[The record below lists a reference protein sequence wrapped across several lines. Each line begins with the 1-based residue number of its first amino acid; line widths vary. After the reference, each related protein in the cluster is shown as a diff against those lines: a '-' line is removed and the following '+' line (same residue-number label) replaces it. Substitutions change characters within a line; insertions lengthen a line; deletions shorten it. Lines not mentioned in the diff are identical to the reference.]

1 MKNIKDLVSYWV
13 VVQWQNEWSSKH
25 KLGTVMK
32 SYLTKKAI
40 TLIIAIM
47 VVSPI
52 NIYMICYPLHLWM
65 KACKAENTIYP
76 DDAIGYVLGLL
87 LMCSL
92 AGSIY
97 YMVVLAAIMIN
108 YKE

>member
-13 VVQWQNEWSSKH
+13 VVQWLNEWPSKL
-25 KLGTVMK
+25 KLWAVMK
-32 SYLTKKAI
+32 NYLTKKAI

-47 VVSPI
+47 AVSPI

-76 DDAIGYVLGLL
+76 NDAIGYVLGLL
-87 LMCSL
+87 LMCALS
-92 AGSIY
+92 GSIY
-97 YMVVLAAIMIN
+97 YMVVLSVIMIN